1 MVKIKTSLIEEVYS
15 CVYDF
20 LVYEEY
26 DTARGICV
34 YLNRNSLNILTQP
47 ITLTE
52 FAERPTIE
60 ELQKRKYKYCSIIGA
75 YYMCDYPEEQP
86 DLMKMQELHWK
97 IEVRLSELEQ
107 EFSFE
112 KRGFE
117 SAFSNLHATFISG
130 LSESEREC
138 LRCLQKAPLIE
149 KRDVIDLLDRVWND
163 IPQLN
168 DYFTLWYVGDLNV
181 DKNPYLL
188 ATYSKDIAVK
198 HAGENMEKIHE
209 ICVIRNCR
217 ILPIFLFD
225 EVDAGK
231 EVILKVTCLDKKSD
245 PFRKNEYL
253 LYR

>member
-1 MVKIKTSLIEEVYS
+1 MIKIKTSLIEAAYS
-15 CVYDF
+15 CAYDF
-20 LVYEEY
+20 LAYEEY
-26 DTARGICV
+26 DTARGICI
-34 YLNRNSLNILTQP
+34 YLNRNSLNILTTP
-47 ITLTE
+47 ITLTKLT
-52 FAERPTIE
+52 ERPTLE
-60 ELQKRKYKYCSIIGA
+60 ELRKKKYKYCSIIGA

-86 DLMKMQELHWK
+86 DLMRLHELHRQ

-107 EFSFE
+107 ECSFE

-117 SAFSNLHATFISG
+117 SAFSNLYATFISG
-130 LSESEREC
+130 LSESERER

-149 KRDVIDLLDRVWND
+149 KRDVIDLLDREWND
-163 IPQLN
+163 LPQLN

-188 ATYSKDIAVK
+188 ATYSKDIAAK

-225 EVDAGK
+225 EVDAKK
-231 EVILKVTCLDKKSD
+231 EVILKVDCLEKKSD
-245 PFRKNEYL
+245 PIRENEYF